1 MAASTCAPA
10 LFIKRGLRRALL
22 SNSSGAVWHF
32 LQSTSSIKRNI
43 SSTTCQY
50 LNSVNKMTNYEVG
63 KKAAAIKAVDNHIK
77 SGDLVGIGSGST
89 IVYAVDRLA
98 ELVANGTLINI
109 QCVPTSFQ
117 AKQLILENKLT
128 LTSLESSPRLAVA
141 IDGADE
147 SDSDL
152 TLIKGGGGCL
162 AQEKVVAA
170 NADLFVVIADDRKQ
184 SEELGTSWKY
194 VPIEVL
200 ELAYKP
206 LQATIETK
214 FGGKVNL
221 RMAKAKAGPV
231 VTDNGNLILDWS
243 FQIAELREKIGIS
256 PDKDLWQA
264 VNTQLCCLAGVVD
277 TGLFVNMA
285 RVAYFGDAEG
295 NVKEHIK

>member
-1 MAASTCAPA
+1 M
-10 LFIKRGLRRALL
+10 LNGIKNKGRWTSETTDDSNQI
-22 SNSSGAVWHF
+22 SNSK
-32 LQSTSSIKRNI
+32 LQKATSNLSSCSLKRNLTETKI
-43 SSTTCQY
+43 LRSITT
-50 LNSVNKMTNYEVG
+50 MADYEVG
-63 KKAAAIKAVDNHIK
+63 KKAAAIKAVENHIK
-77 SGDLVGIGSGST
+77 SGNLVGIGSGST
-89 IVYAVDRLA
+89 IVYAVDKLA
-98 ELVANGTLINI
+98 ELVSKGTLTDI

-117 AKQLILENKLT
+117 ARQLILDNNLT

-147 SDSDL
+147 ADSDL

-170 NADLFVVIADDRKQ
+170 NADLFVVIADDRKR

-200 ELAYKP
+200 DLAYKP
-206 LQATIETK
+206 LQATIEAK
-214 FGGKVNL
+214 FGGKANL

-231 VTDNGNLILDWS
+231 VTDNGNLILDWT
-243 FQIAELREKIGIS
+243 FQMAELREKMGVS

-277 TGLFVNMA
+277 TGIFVDMA
-285 RVAYFGDAEG
+285 KVAYFGDAQG
-295 NVKEHIK
+295 NVKTTSK